1 MLFLTGNENKVKEA
15 RELLNTNNIESMKCD
30 LIEIQ
35 SISVEE
41 VSIEKVKQASKYIK
55 SNTPFFI
62 EDTGLFIDKANGF
75 PGALIKFMYDSI
87 GCDGIC
93 KFAEGSTGYAL
104 TIIAYSDENGKI
116 HLFKGK
122 KRGHFSLKPKGNTG
136 FGWDPVFIPRIKK
149 NQLGT
154 KTFAELSA
162 DEKNKVS
169 QRMKAFKKFKKFLS
183 KN

>member
-15 RELLNTNNIESMKCD
+15 RILLNTKDIEPMKCD

-41 VSIEKVKQASKYIK
+41 VCIEKIKQASKYIK
-55 SNTPFFI
+55 SKTPFFI

-75 PGALIKFMYDSI
+75 PGALVKFMYDSI

-104 TIIAYSDENGKI
+104 TVIAYSDEKGNI

-122 KRGHFSLKPKGNTG
+122 KRGHFSNKPQGNTG
-136 FGWDPVFIPRIKK
+136 FGWDSIFIPRIKK
-149 NQLGT
+149 NQSGT
-154 KTFAELSA
+154 KTFAEMSL
-162 DEKNKVS
+162 EKKNKVS
-169 QRMKAFKKFKKFLS
+169 QRMKAFKKFKKFLN